1 MGCVRSWRWEGKYGL
16 VEVGLGKRDG
26 TSHCVA
32 SLVKGMLP
40 ECCCYV
46 CLTPDVHNRRGTE
59 S

>member
-1 MGCVRSWRWEGKYGL
+1 MRSWRWEGKYGL